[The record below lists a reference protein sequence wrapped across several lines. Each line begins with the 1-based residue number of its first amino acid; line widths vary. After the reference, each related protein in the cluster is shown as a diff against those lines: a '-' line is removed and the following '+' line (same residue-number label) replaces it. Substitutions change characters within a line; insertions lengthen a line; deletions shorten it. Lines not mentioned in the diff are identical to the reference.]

1 MRNIFLIFILTF
13 LGTNTA
19 NSKNLDSALGFMLGG
34 DGGWSNVAT
43 FHEIKKCTLEYH
55 QQFMGINLIVKY
67 DFDKAIWKSAEAVD
81 NGGQLYFTL
90 NGQYG
95 LQNLKGFDENGNDV
109 TDGLLMFGLTGGDSN
124 QILFPILVDIK
135 RFEVALKDVMKKCKG
150 VKSDY

>member
-19 NSKNLDSALGFMLGG
+19 NSKNLDSALGFML
-34 DGGWSNVAT
+34 
-43 FHEIKKCTLEYH
+43 
-55 QQFMGINLIVKY
+55 
-67 DFDKAIWKSAEAVD
+67 
-81 NGGQLYFTL
+81 
-90 NGQYG
+90 
-95 LQNLKGFDENGNDV
+95 
-109 TDGLLMFGLTGGDSN
+109 GGDSN